1 MSFAIPA
8 PVARLSI
15 LGLIAAATPLQLPA
29 QASRIDER
37 VVDSVVAAGMR
48 QQRMV
53 GASVALAPLGEV
65 RGAEL
70 LGVSERGGMQ
80 VARVRLTVGGK
91 AVNTL
96 MYRRPDGVMEQ
107 FLLW

>member
-1 MSFAIPA
+1 
-8 PVARLSI
+8 
-15 LGLIAAATPLQLPA
+15 
-29 QASRIDER
+29 
-37 VVDSVVAAGMR
+37 
-48 QQRMV
+48 
-53 GASVALAPLGEV
+53 VALAPLGEV